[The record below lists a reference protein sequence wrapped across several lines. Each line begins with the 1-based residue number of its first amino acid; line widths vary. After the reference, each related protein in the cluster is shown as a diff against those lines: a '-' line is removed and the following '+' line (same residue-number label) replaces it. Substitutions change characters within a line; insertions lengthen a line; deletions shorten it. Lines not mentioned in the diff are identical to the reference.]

1 MANEPEN
8 YPHRILL
15 AVTGGSP
22 QVVTE
27 TLYALAIDR
36 EPAFVPTE
44 IHLISTSNGLEKARL
59 MLLDPDQGHF
69 HSMVEE
75 YGLPAGEIRFDEE
88 CLHVIRDRSGAA
100 LPDITDESA
109 NESAANLILE
119 TVRGFCSDENCAVHA
134 SLAGGRKTMGY
145 YLGYAMSL
153 LGRHQDRLSHVLVK
167 PPFESSNEF
176 FYPPQ
181 KPRRITVRGEPAHT
195 RDARIML
202 ADIPFVRMGS
212 ELTLKGIQAGT
223 GFSEAVEQVQA
234 SLDEPRIRI
243 DLDNRSLRAQGRDI
257 PISKSLLGW
266 YAWFAFR
273 VLAERADVVLQ
284 HAGENELEELVM
296 VLEEMG
302 LTEEQYKKLSMMAEL
317 DNDTLGPK
325 VTNIKK
331 CLRKQL
337 GFESAYE
344 IRNIG
349 ERGKATYRLPLRP
362 EQITIRSFNCDYIL
376 AHIRA
381 NGSRETR
388 A

>member
-1 MANEPEN
+1 MDIQPEN
-8 YPHRILL
+8 YARRILL

-44 IHLISTSNGLEKARL
+44 IHLISTSTGLEKARL

-69 HSMVEE
+69 HSLVEE
-75 YGLPAGEIRFDEE
+75 YELPAGKIRFDED
-88 CLHVIRDRSGAA
+88 CLHVIRDHSGAA

-119 TVRGFCSDENCAVHA
+119 KVRGFCSDEDCAVHA

-153 LGRHQDRLSHVLVK
+153 LGRHQDRLSHVLVN

-176 FYPPQ
+176 FYPPR
-181 KPRRITVRGEPAHT
+181 KPRRITVRDEPAHT

-212 ELTLKGIQAGT
+212 ELTLKGIQTGT
-223 GFSEAVEQVQA
+223 GFSAAVEQVQA

-266 YAWFAFR
+266 YAWFALR
-273 VLAERADVVLQ
+273 VLAGRPDVVLRQAGQ
-284 HAGENELEELVM
+284 HEVEELIM
-296 VLEEMG
+296 VLEELG
-302 LTEEQYKKLSMMAEL
+302 LTEDQYQRFCKMTEL

-331 CLRKQL
+331 CLRNQL
-337 GFESAYE
+337 GFESDYE
-344 IRNIG
+344 VRNIG
-349 ERGKATYRLPLRP
+349 ERGSATYRLPLRP
-362 EQITIRSFNCDYIL
+362 EQITIHGFNRNDIL
-376 AHIRA
+376 ARIRA
-381 NGSRETR
+381 NGNRETR